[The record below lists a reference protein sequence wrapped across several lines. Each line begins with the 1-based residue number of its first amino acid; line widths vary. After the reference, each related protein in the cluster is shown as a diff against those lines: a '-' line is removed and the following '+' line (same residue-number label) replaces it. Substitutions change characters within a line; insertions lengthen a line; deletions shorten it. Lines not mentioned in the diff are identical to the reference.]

1 MNQSFVL
8 TIISDDKPGIVE
20 KIADV
25 INQQQGNWL
34 GSNLSY
40 LAGKFAGIVEF
51 SVQAEHA
58 DVLQRQ
64 LKALN
69 KSGMTVV
76 IETVG
81 SAGVPVAASHRF
93 NVIGNDRPGIIRE
106 ISQAFVKQGINVVE
120 LNSKCSSAPHTGI
133 PLFEAWG
140 KVSIPVDTDVEAF
153 ETALDGICD
162 QLAVELDFDAL

>member
-25 INQQQGNWL
+25 VTQQQGNWL

-40 LAGKFAGIVEF
+40 LAGKFAGIVEVSVNQSHADNLQKELTALSKNGVTVVVEAVANSMTLTEPTHRF
-51 SVQAEHA
+51 SV
-58 DVLQRQ
+58 V
-64 LKALN
+64 
-69 KSGMTVV
+69 
-76 IETVG
+76 
-81 SAGVPVAASHRF
+81 
-93 NVIGNDRPGIIRE
+93 GNDRPGIIRE
-106 ISQAFVKQGINVVE
+106 ISQAFAKQGINVVE
-120 LNSKCSSAPHTGI
+120 LNSKCSSAPHVGT

-140 KVSIPVDTDVEAF
+140 KVSIPADTDVDAF
-153 ETALDGICD
+153 ESSLDAICD